1 MQPQPRVF
9 NLLAEPVRKV
19 LAELGFSEPT
29 LPQTLAFPAVDGFYM
44 DLLKAKVQYLRTRE
58 YWDK

>member
-1 MQPQPRVF
+1 
-9 NLLAEPVRKV
+9 LLARCN
-19 LAELGFSEPT
+19 AEE
-29 LPQTLAFPAVDGFYM
+29 DGFYM

>member
-1 MQPQPRVF
+1 
-9 NLLAEPVRKV
+9 
-19 LAELGFSEPT
+19 LGKMHPEGD
-29 LPQTLAFPAVDGFYM
+29 VFYM